1 MNPIAE
7 LILGFQNLV
16 AQLPEWAQPLIVAVA
31 GAVPFIEGE
40 GAASIG
46 IVGGVNPIAAAIAG
60 ALGNFVAVALV
71 VLLGARIRAAVTRR
85 RGSAVKPRSARME
98 KFQRAFNRYG
108 VVGVSLL
115 GPLLLPTH
123 FTAVALTGAGVP
135 KGRVLLWQGVAIVLW
150 TTALTLI
157 ITGVIAV
164 AV

>member
-7 LILGFQNLV
+7 LVLRFQELV
-16 AQLPEWAQPLIVAVA
+16 AQLPEWAQPLIVFVA

-40 GAASIG
+40 GAATIG
-46 IVGGVNPIAAAIAG
+46 IVGGVNPISAAVAG
-60 ALGNFVAVALV
+60 ALGNFAAVAIV
-71 VLLGARIRAAVTRR
+71 VLLGAQIRSAIGRR
-85 RGSAVKPRSARME
+85 RKKAPKPQSARME

-123 FTAVALTGAGVP
+123 FTAAALTGVGVP

-157 ITGVIAV
+157 ITGVIAF

>member
-1 MNPIAE
+1 MNPLAE
-7 LILGFQNLV
+7 LILNFQNLV

-40 GAASIG
+40 GAATIG
-46 IVGGVNPIAAAIAG
+46 IVGGVNPVAAAIAG

-71 VLLGARIRAAVTRR
+71 VLLGAQIRAAIARR
-85 RGSAVKPRSARME
+85 RKTPAKPRSARME

-123 FTAVALTGAGVP
+123 FTAAALTGVGVP
-135 KGRVLLWQGVAIVLW
+135 KGRVLVWQGVAIALW

-157 ITGVIAV
+157 VTGVIAV